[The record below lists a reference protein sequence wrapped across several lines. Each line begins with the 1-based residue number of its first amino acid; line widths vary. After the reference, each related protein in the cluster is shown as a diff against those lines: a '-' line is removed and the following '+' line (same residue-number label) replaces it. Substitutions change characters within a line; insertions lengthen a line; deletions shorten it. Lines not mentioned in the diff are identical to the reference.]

1 MTYFICLVE
10 QRGLSGTKKTFSRL
24 PLTKCEQLYSNLNI
38 KGLAHMQ
45 KFKSVTLL
53 QVGTL

>member
-24 PLTKCEQLYSNLNI
+24 PLTKCEQLYSSLNI